1 MKPVRAAYPAIDE
14 KDSFKRI
21 VTDVLALDRRI
32 RWVAFEEA
40 GRPPRWV
47 WRNPADGGLS
57 VGAGT
62 CGSELLDP
70 LILILAEGREEIYG
84 RGSASHPLRFLILVY
99 NDLIQIAVRSGPD
112 SHVAVG
118 TDPTADAC
126 TLAEKL
132 AEVVAGHGCRR

>member
-1 MKPVRAAYPAIDE
+1 MKPVQTACSRLDE
-14 KDSFKRI
+14 RDAFKRI
-21 VTDVLALDRRI
+21 ATDVLALDRRI

-40 GRPPRWV
+40 GHPPCWV
-47 WRNPADGGLS
+47 WRDPVDGGLS
-57 VGAGT
+57 VGAGA

-84 RGSASHPLRFLILVY
+84 RGSVSHPLRFLILVY

-118 TDPTADAC
+118 VDPTADAC

-132 AEVVAGHGCRR
+132 AEMVAGHGCRR